1 MNNIFYQIAEQKMEV
16 VSFLL
21 NEMPKEDLKRVI
33 ARELQK
39 IRLIPLDMFSAR
51 DAISNIIYAEIGRK
65 TINFNR
71 TIASL
76 MSLNLSNVTTRS
88 KFRFDNYYRRF
99 YVSRNR
105 GFDFEGMIAGFL
117 DGEISESKS
126 SPFDVD
132 AKGNKIS
139 LKTLNNETESVVV
152 KSISTSLKS
161 YYNSYNGSSENKS
174 ELLNIFNS
182 ENPIK
187 ELVNSE
193 NNDMVNIAEDVVR
206 LSLEGIDSLLIG
218 IPKENNRVDLYY
230 FTKERLVQLSTIKGF
245 IMAPKTKGG
254 KQLRLSSSIL
264 SEADLTGSIIF
275 PNMTDA
281 DYEAFLIGDETTKTT
296 VDVLNKFGRK
306 YGVDGLGGQLPQD
319 IVMDLAKSQEFIT
332 DMGFILGNEKNNKNN
347 S

>member
-1 MNNIFYQIAEQKMEV
+1 MDNIYYTIAEQKMEKL
-16 VSFLL
+16 SYLL
-21 NEMPKEDLKRVI
+21 NEMPKEDLKRVM

-39 IRLIPLDMFSAR
+39 IKLIPLDMFSAK

-71 TIASL
+71 TMASL

-117 DGEISESKS
+117 DGNISENKS

-132 AKGNKIS
+132 TKGNKIS

-152 KSISTSLKS
+152 KSISTSLKT
-161 YYNSYNGSSENKS
+161 YYNTYNGSPENKE

-193 NNDMVNIAEDVVR
+193 NNDMVNIAEDVIR

-230 FTKERLVQLSTIKGF
+230 FTKERLVYLSTLKGV
-245 IMAPKTKGG
+245 IMAPKTKGS
-254 KQLRLSSSIL
+254 KQLRLSSNIL
-264 SEADLTGSIIF
+264 PEADMTGSIIF
-275 PNMTDA
+275 PNMTDE
-281 DYEAFLIGDETTKTT
+281 DYEAFLIGDDTTKATI
-296 VDVLNKFGRK
+296 DVLNKFGGK
-306 YGVDGLGGQLPQD
+306 YGVKDLGGQLPQD
-319 IVMDLAKSQEFIT
+319 IVMGLAKSQQFIT
-332 DMGFILGNEKNNKNN
+332 DMGFILGNENKE
-347 S
+347 

>member
-1 MNNIFYQIAEQKMEV
+1 MDNIYYTIAEQKMEKL
-16 VSFLL
+16 SYLL
-21 NEMPKEDLKRVI
+21 NEMPKEELKRVM

-39 IRLIPLDMFSAR
+39 IKLIPLDMFSAR
-51 DAISNIIYAEIGRK
+51 EAINNITYSEIERK

-152 KSISTSLKS
+152 KSISTSLKT
-161 YYNSYNGSSENKS
+161 YYNTYNGSPENK
-174 ELLNIFNS
+174 EALLNIFNS

-230 FTKERLVQLSTIKGF
+230 FTKERLVYLSTLKGV
-245 IMAPKTKGG
+245 IMAPKTKGS
-254 KQLRLSSSIL
+254 KQLRLSSNIL
-264 SEADLTGSIIF
+264 PEADMTGSIIF
-275 PNMTDA
+275 PNMTDD
-281 DYEAFLIGDETTKTT
+281 DYEAFLIGDDTTKTT
-296 VDVLNKFGRK
+296 IDVLNKFGGK
-306 YGVDGLGGQLPQD
+306 YGVKDLGGQLPQD
-319 IVMDLAKSQEFIT
+319 IVMDLAKSQQFIT
-332 DMGFILGNEKNNKNN
+332 DMGFILGNENKE
-347 S
+347 

>member
-1 MNNIFYQIAEQKMEV
+1 MDNIFYQIAEQKMEV
-16 VSFLL
+16 VSLLL
-21 NEMPKEDLKRVI
+21 NEMPKEDLKRVM

-39 IRLIPLDMFSAR
+39 IKLIPLDMFSAKE
-51 DAISNIIYAEIGRK
+51 AINNIIYAEIGRK

-88 KFRFDNYYRRF
+88 KFRFDNYYKRF

-117 DGEISESKS
+117 DGDISESKS

-132 AKGNKIS
+132 VKGNRLS
-139 LKTLNNETESVVV
+139 LKTLNSETESVVI
-152 KSISTSLKS
+152 KSISNSLKS
-161 YYNSYNGSSENKS
+161 YYNTYDGSPENK
-174 ELLNIFNS
+174 EALLNIFNS

-206 LSLEGIDSLLIG
+206 LALEGIDSLLIG
-218 IPKENNRVDLYY
+218 VPKENNRVNLYY
-230 FTKERLVQLSTIKGF
+230 FTKERLVQLATLKGV

-254 KQLRLSSSIL
+254 KQLRLSSGIL
-264 SEADLTGSIIF
+264 SDADLTGSIIF
-275 PNMTDA
+275 PNMTDK
-281 DYEAFLIGDETTKTT
+281 DYESFLIGDDTTKAT
-296 VDVLNKFGRK
+296 VDVLNRFGRK
-306 YGVDGLGGQLPQD
+306 YGVNGLGGQLPQD

-332 DMGFILGNEKNNKNN
+332 DMGFILGNQNKK
-347 S
+347 

>member
-1 MNNIFYQIAEQKMEV
+1 MDNIYYTIAEQKMEKL
-16 VSFLL
+16 SYLL
-21 NEMPKEDLKRVI
+21 NEMPKEDLKRVM

-39 IRLIPLDMFSAR
+39 IKLIPLDMFSAK

-117 DGEISESKS
+117 DGVISENKS

-152 KSISTSLKS
+152 KSISTSLKT
-161 YYNSYNGSSENKS
+161 YYNTYNGSPENK
-174 ELLNIFNS
+174 EALLNIFNS

-193 NNDMVNIAEDVVR
+193 NNDMVNIAEDVIR

-230 FTKERLVQLSTIKGF
+230 FTKERLVYLSTLKGV
-245 IMAPKTKGG
+245 IMAPKTKGS
-254 KQLRLSSSIL
+254 KQLRLSSNIL
-264 SEADLTGSIIF
+264 PEADMTGSIIF
-275 PNMTDA
+275 PNMTDE
-281 DYEAFLIGDETTKTT
+281 DYEAFLIGDDTTKATI
-296 VDVLNKFGRK
+296 DVLNKFGGK
-306 YGVDGLGGQLPQD
+306 YGVKGLGGQLPQD
-319 IVMDLAKSQEFIT
+319 IVMDLAKSQQFIT
-332 DMGFILGNEKNNKNN
+332 DMGFILGNENKE
-347 S
+347 

>member
-1 MNNIFYQIAEQKMEV
+1 MNNIFYQIAEQKMEM

-21 NEMPKEDLKRVI
+21 NEMPKEDLKRVM

-39 IRLIPLDMFSAR
+39 IKLIPLDMFSAK

-117 DGEISESKS
+117 DGDISESKS

-132 AKGNKIS
+132 TKGNKIS

-152 KSISTSLKS
+152 KSISTSLKT
-161 YYNSYNGSSENKS
+161 YYNTYNGSPENK
-174 ELLNIFNS
+174 EALLNIFNS

-230 FTKERLVQLSTIKGF
+230 FTKERLVQLATTKGV
-245 IMAPKTKGG
+245 IVAPKTKGS
-254 KQLRLSSSIL
+254 KQLRLSSGIL
-264 SEADLTGSIIF
+264 SDADLTGSIIF
-275 PNMTDA
+275 PNMTDS
-281 DYEAFLIGDETTKTT
+281 DYEAFLIGDDTTKAT

-306 YGVDGLGGQLPQD
+306 YGVNGLGGQLPQD

-332 DMGFILGNEKNNKNN
+332 DMSFILGNKKEE
-347 S
+347 

>member
-21 NEMPKEDLKRVI
+21 NEMPKEDLKRI
-33 ARELQK
+33 MARELQK
-39 IRLIPLDMFSAR
+39 IKLIPLDMFSAR
-51 DAISNIIYAEIGRK
+51 DAISNITYAEIGRK

-117 DGEISESKS
+117 DGDISENKS

-139 LKTLNNETESVVV
+139 LKTLNNETESVVI
-152 KSISTSLKS
+152 KSISTSLKT
-161 YYNSYNGSSENKS
+161 YYNTYNGSPENKE

-230 FTKERLVQLSTIKGF
+230 FTKERLVYLSTLKGV
-245 IMAPKTKGG
+245 IMAPKTKGS

-264 SEADLTGSIIF
+264 PEADMTGSIIF
-275 PNMTDA
+275 PNMTDE
-281 DYEAFLIGDETTKTT
+281 DYEAFLIGDDTTKATI
-296 VDVLNKFGRK
+296 DVLNKFGGK
-306 YGVDGLGGQLPQD
+306 YGVKGLGGQLPQD
-319 IVMDLAKSQEFIT
+319 IVMDLAKSQQFIT
-332 DMGFILGNEKNNKNN
+332 DMGFILGNENKE
-347 S
+347 

>member
-1 MNNIFYQIAEQKMEV
+1 
-16 VSFLL
+16 
-21 NEMPKEDLKRVI
+21 
-33 ARELQK
+33 
-39 IRLIPLDMFSAR
+39 
-51 DAISNIIYAEIGRK
+51 
-65 TINFNR
+65 
-71 TIASL
+71 

-117 DGEISESKS
+117 DGNISESKS
-126 SPFDVD
+126 SPFDV
-132 AKGNKIS
+132 ATKGNNIS

-152 KSISTSLKS
+152 KSISTSLKT
-161 YYNSYNGSSENKS
+161 YYNEYNGSPENKE
-174 ELLNIFNS
+174 ELLKIFNS

-230 FTKERLVQLSTIKGF
+230 FTKERLVYLSTLKGV
-245 IMAPKTKGG
+245 IMAPKNKGS

-264 SEADLTGSIIF
+264 PEADICWSTFIR
-275 PNMTDA
+275 A
-281 DYEAFLIGDETTKTT
+281 
-296 VDVLNKFGRK
+296 VLNVKPSNVKLCSPWNASVPVAVNTLLLAPFDMK
-306 YGVDGLGGQLPQD
+306 SETSTEIASAATSIPVPAPTAKADPPPPVKPLPATPAAKASASTPPSLIL
-319 IVMDLAKSQEFIT
+319 IVLAMF
-332 DMGFILGNEKNNKNN
+332 
-347 S
+347 

>member
-1 MNNIFYQIAEQKMEV
+1 MDNIYYTIAEQKMEKL
-16 VSFLL
+16 SYLL
-21 NEMPKEDLKRVI
+21 NEMPKEDLKRI
-33 ARELQK
+33 MARELQK
-39 IRLIPLDMFSAR
+39 IKLIPLDMFSAR
-51 DAISNIIYAEIGRK
+51 DAISNITYSEIERK

-117 DGEISESKS
+117 DGNISENKS
-126 SPFDVD
+126 SPFDVEV
-132 AKGNKIS
+132 KGSRLS
-139 LKTLNNETESVVV
+139 LKTINSDTESVVI
-152 KSISTSLKS
+152 KSISTSLKT
-161 YYNSYNGSSENKS
+161 YYNEYNGSPENKE
-174 ELLNIFNS
+174 ELLKIFNS

-187 ELVNSE
+187 ELVNSA

-230 FTKERLVQLSTIKGF
+230 FTKERLVYLSTLKGV
-245 IMAPKTKGG
+245 IMAPKTKGS

-264 SEADLTGSIIF
+264 PEADMSGSIIF
-275 PNMTDA
+275 PNMTDE
-281 DYEAFLIGDETTKTT
+281 DYEVFLIGDDTTKATI
-296 VDVLNKFGRK
+296 DVLNKFGGK
-306 YGVDGLGGQLPQD
+306 YGVNGLGGQLPQD
-319 IVMDLAKSQEFIT
+319 IVMDLAKSQQFIT
-332 DMGFILGNEKNNKNN
+332 DMGFILGNENKE
-347 S
+347 

>member
-1 MNNIFYQIAEQKMEV
+1 MNNIFYQIAEQKMEM

-21 NEMPKEDLKRVI
+21 NEMPKEDLKRVM

-39 IRLIPLDMFSAR
+39 IKLIPLDMFSAK

-117 DGEISESKS
+117 DGDISESKS

-132 AKGNKIS
+132 TKGNKIS

-152 KSISTSLKS
+152 KSISTSLKT
-161 YYNSYNGSSENKS
+161 YYNTYNGSPENK
-174 ELLNIFNS
+174 EALLNIFNS

-218 IPKENNRVDLYY
+218 IPKENNIVDLYY
-230 FTKERLVQLSTIKGF
+230 FTKERLVQLATTKGV
-245 IMAPKTKGG
+245 IVAPKTKGS
-254 KQLRLSSSIL
+254 KQLRLSSGIL
-264 SEADLTGSIIF
+264 SDADLTGSIIF
-275 PNMTDA
+275 PNMTDS
-281 DYEAFLIGDETTKTT
+281 DYEAFLIGDDTTKAT

-306 YGVDGLGGQLPQD
+306 YGVNGLGGQLPQD

-332 DMGFILGNEKNNKNN
+332 DMSFILGNKKEE
-347 S
+347 

>member
-1 MNNIFYQIAEQKMEV
+1 MDNIHYTIAEQKMEILNT
-16 VSFLL
+16 LL
-21 NEMPKEDLKRVI
+21 NEMPKEDLKRVMD
-33 ARELQK
+33 RELQK
-39 IRLIPLDMFSAR
+39 IKLIPLDMFSAKS
-51 DAISNIIYAEIGRK
+51 AINNIIEAEIERK

-76 MSLNLSNVTTRS
+76 MSLDLSNVTTRS

-174 ELLNIFNS
+174 ELLKIFNS

-230 FTKERLVQLSTIKGF
+230 FTKERLVQLSTLKGV
-245 IMAPKTKGG
+245 IMAPKTKGS

-264 SEADLTGSIIF
+264 SDADLTGSVIF
-275 PNMTDA
+275 PNMTNQ
-281 DYEAFLIGDETTKTT
+281 DYEEFLIGDDTTKATI
-296 VDVLNKFGRK
+296 DVLNKVGRK
-306 YGVDGLGGQLPQD
+306 YGINGLGGQLPQD
-319 IVMDLAKSQEFIT
+319 IIMDLAKSQKFIT
-332 DMGFILGNEKNNKNN
+332 DMDFIIGNQDK
-347 S
+347 

>member
-21 NEMPKEDLKRVI
+21 NEMPKEDLKRI
-33 ARELQK
+33 MARELQK
-39 IRLIPLDMFSAR
+39 IKLIPLDMFSAR

-117 DGEISESKS
+117 DGDISENKS

-132 AKGNKIS
+132 DKGSKIS
-139 LKTLNNETESVVV
+139 LKTLNSETESVVI
-152 KSISTSLKS
+152 KSISTSLKT
-161 YYNSYNGSSENKS
+161 YYNAYNGSPENKE

-193 NNDMVNIAEDVVR
+193 NDDMVNIAEDVVR
-206 LSLEGIDSLLIG
+206 LSLEGIDSLLIV

-230 FTKERLVQLSTIKGF
+230 FTKERLVYLSTLKGV
-245 IMAPKTKGG
+245 IMAPKTKGS
-254 KQLRLSSSIL
+254 KQLRLSSNIL
-264 SEADLTGSIIF
+264 PEADMTGSIIF
-275 PNMTDA
+275 PNMTDE
-281 DYEAFLIGDETTKTT
+281 DYEAFLIGDDTTKTT
-296 VDVLNKFGRK
+296 IDVLNKVGRK
-306 YGVDGLGGQLPQD
+306 YGIGKQISFGKFCHFLKP
-319 IVMDLAKSQEFIT
+319 S
-332 DMGFILGNEKNNKNN
+332 N
-347 S
+347 

>member
-1 MNNIFYQIAEQKMEV
+1 MEKL
-16 VSFLL
+16 SYLL
-21 NEMPKEDLKRVI
+21 NEMPKEDLKRI
-33 ARELQK
+33 MARELQK
-39 IRLIPLDMFSAR
+39 IKLIPLDMFSAR
-51 DAISNIIYAEIGRK
+51 DAISNITYSEIERK

-117 DGEISESKS
+117 DGNISENKS
-126 SPFDVD
+126 SPFDVEV
-132 AKGNKIS
+132 KGNRLS
-139 LKTLNNETESVVV
+139 LKTINSDTESVVI

-161 YYNSYNGSSENKS
+161 YYNEYNGSPENKE
-174 ELLNIFNS
+174 ELLKIFNL

-187 ELVNSE
+187 ELVNSA

-230 FTKERLVQLSTIKGF
+230 FTKERLVYLSTLKGV
-245 IMAPKTKGG
+245 IMAPKTKGS

-264 SEADLTGSIIF
+264 PEADMTGSIIF
-275 PNMTDA
+275 PNMTDE
-281 DYEAFLIGDETTKTT
+281 DYEAFLIGDDTTKATI
-296 VDVLNKFGRK
+296 DVLNKFGGK
-306 YGVDGLGGQLPQD
+306 YGVKGLGGQLPQD
-319 IVMDLAKSQEFIT
+319 IVMDLAKSQQFIT
-332 DMGFILGNEKNNKNN
+332 DMGFILGNENKE
-347 S
+347 